1 MKEYKFEK
9 NINYEY
15 KVDEVNDVVIS
26 NDFKYEN
33 NDDGINIKGDI
44 IFNYSILKNEERIKE
59 EHKLP
64 VDLFVSLNEIDS
76 LKDIT
81 LEIDNFDYICKDNC
95 INFNVLTKLKG
106 NKEDFIFFELT
117 PNKKIND
124 LAVSLL
130 MRDQKNEN
138 NRNILSKEQIEN
150 IKELIQT
157 NSVDLISTS
166 FEDIKDVDDII
177 EITSFN
183 NEEVL
188 TSRENNDENKVENK
202 EEIENVIDK
211 NEVKK
216 VEINEDKNIL
226 KETYTC
232 KYFYY
237 VIKENETKNDILNRF
252 GVSEEEFN
260 KYNKFVEIKKGN
272 LIRIIRWKKR
282 Y

>member
-9 NINYEY
+9 NINYECN
-15 KVDEVNDVVIS
+15 VDEVNDVVIS
-26 NDFKYEN
+26 NDFNYEN

-95 INFNVLTKLKG
+95 IIFNVLTKLKG

-130 MRDQKNEN
+130 MRDKKNED

-183 NEEVL
+183 NEELL
-188 TSRENNDENKVENK
+188 TSRENNDETKVEIK

-216 VEINEDKNIL
+216 VEINEDKSIL

-252 GVSEEEFN
+252 GVSEEEFD

-272 LIRIIRWKKR
+272 LIRIIR
-282 Y
+282 

>member
-9 NINYEY
+9 NINYECN
-15 KVDEVNDVVIS
+15 VDEVNDVVIS

-130 MRDQKNEN
+130 MRDKKNED
-138 NRNILSKEQIEN
+138 NRNILSKEQIDS

-188 TSRENNDENKVENK
+188 TSRENNDETKVEIK
-202 EEIENVIDK
+202 EEKENVIDK

-216 VEINEDKNIL
+216 VEINEDKSIL

-252 GVSEEEFN
+252 GVSEEEFD

-272 LIRIIRWKKR
+272 LIRIIR
-282 Y
+282 

>member
-9 NINYEY
+9 NINYECN
-15 KVDEVNDVVIS
+15 VDEVNDVVIS
-26 NDFKYEN
+26 NDFNYEN

-130 MRDQKNEN
+130 MRDKKNEN

-157 NSVDLISTS
+157 NYVDLISTS

-183 NEEVL
+183 NEELL
-188 TSRENNDENKVENK
+188 TSRENNDETKVEIK
-202 EEIENVIDK
+202 EEIENVINK

-216 VEINEDKNIL
+216 VEINEDKSIL

-232 KYFYY
+232 RYFYY

-252 GVSEEEFN
+252 GVSEEEFD

-272 LIRIIRWKKR
+272 LIRIIR
-282 Y
+282 

>member
-9 NINYEY
+9 NINYECN
-15 KVDEVNDVVIS
+15 VDEVNDVVIS
-26 NDFKYEN
+26 NDFNYEN

-106 NKEDFIFFELT
+106 NKEDFVFFELT

-130 MRDQKNEN
+130 MRDKKNED
-138 NRNILSKEQIEN
+138 NRNILSKEQIDS

-166 FEDIKDVDDII
+166 FDDIKDVDDII
-177 EITSFN
+177 EITSFD

-188 TSRENNDENKVENK
+188 TSRENNDETKVDIK

-216 VEINEDKNIL
+216 VEINEDKSIL

-252 GVSEEEFN
+252 GVSEEEFD

-272 LIRIIRWKKR
+272 LIRIIR
-282 Y
+282 

>member
-9 NINYEY
+9 NINYECN
-15 KVDEVNDVVIS
+15 VDEVNDVVIS
-26 NDFKYEN
+26 NDFNYEN

-130 MRDQKNEN
+130 MRDKKNED

-183 NEEVL
+183 NEELL
-188 TSRENNDENKVENK
+188 TSRENNDETKVEIK

-216 VEINEDKNIL
+216 VEINEDKSIL

-252 GVSEEEFN
+252 GVSEEEFD

-272 LIRIIRWKKR
+272 LIRIIR
-282 Y
+282 

>member
-9 NINYEY
+9 NINYECN
-15 KVDEVNDVVIS
+15 VDEVNDVVIS
-26 NDFKYEN
+26 NDFNYEN

-81 LEIDNFDYICKDNC
+81 LEIDNFEYICKDNC

-130 MRDQKNEN
+130 MRDKNNEN

-183 NEEVL
+183 NEELL
-188 TSRENNDENKVENK
+188 TSRENNDETKVEIK

-216 VEINEDKNIL
+216 VEINEDKSIL

-252 GVSEEEFN
+252 GVSEEEFD

-272 LIRIIRWKKR
+272 LIRIIR
-282 Y
+282 

>member
-9 NINYEY
+9 NINYECN
-15 KVDEVNDVVIS
+15 VDEVNDVVIS
-26 NDFKYEN
+26 NDFNYEN

-130 MRDQKNEN
+130 MRDKKNED

-183 NEEVL
+183 NEELL
-188 TSRENNDENKVENK
+188 TSRENNDETKVEIK

-211 NEVKK
+211 NEEKK
-216 VEINEDKNIL
+216 VEINEDKSIL

-252 GVSEEEFN
+252 GVSEEEFD

-272 LIRIIRWKKR
+272 LIRIIR
-282 Y
+282 

>member
-1 MKEYKFEK
+1 M
-9 NINYEY
+9 
-15 KVDEVNDVVIS
+15 
-26 NDFKYEN
+26 
-33 NDDGINIKGDI
+33 
-44 IFNYSILKNEERIKE
+44 
-59 EHKLP
+59 
-64 VDLFVSLNEIDS
+64 
-76 LKDIT
+76 KDIT

-130 MRDQKNEN
+130 MRDKKNED
-138 NRNILSKEQIEN
+138 NRNILSKEQIDS

-188 TSRENNDENKVENK
+188 TSRENNDETKVEIK
-202 EEIENVIDK
+202 EEKENVIDK

-216 VEINEDKNIL
+216 VEINEDKSIL

-252 GVSEEEFN
+252 GVSEEEFD

-272 LIRIIRWKKR
+272 LIRIIR
-282 Y
+282 

>member
-9 NINYEY
+9 NINYECN
-15 KVDEVNDVVIS
+15 VDEVNDVVIS

-106 NKEDFIFFELT
+106 NKEDFVFFELT

-130 MRDQKNEN
+130 MRDKNNEN

-183 NEEVL
+183 NEELL
-188 TSRENNDENKVENK
+188 TSRENNNETKVEIK

-252 GVSEEEFN
+252 GVSEEEFD

-272 LIRIIRWKKR
+272 LIRIIR
-282 Y
+282 

>member
-9 NINYEY
+9 NINYECN
-15 KVDEVNDVVIS
+15 VDEVNDVVIS

-81 LEIDNFDYICKDNC
+81 LEIDNFDYMCKDNC

-130 MRDQKNEN
+130 MRDKKNED

-150 IKELIQT
+150 IKELIKT

-183 NEEVL
+183 NEELL
-188 TSRENNDENKVENK
+188 TSRENNDETKVEIK
-202 EEIENVIDK
+202 EEIDNVIDK

-216 VEINEDKNIL
+216 VEINEDKSIL

-252 GVSEEEFN
+252 GVSEEEFD

-272 LIRIIRWKKR
+272 LIRIIR
-282 Y
+282 

>member
-9 NINYEY
+9 NINYECN
-15 KVDEVNDVVIS
+15 VDEVNDVVIS

-44 IFNYSILKNEERIKE
+44 IFNYSILKNDERIKE

-106 NKEDFIFFELT
+106 NKEDFVFFELT

-130 MRDQKNEN
+130 MRDKNNEN
-138 NRNILSKEQIEN
+138 NRNILSKEQIEK

-183 NEEVL
+183 NEELL
-188 TSRENNDENKVENK
+188 TSRENNDETKVEIK

-211 NEVKK
+211 NEEKK
-216 VEINEDKNIL
+216 VEINEDKSIL

-252 GVSEEEFN
+252 GVSEEEFD

-272 LIRIIRWKKR
+272 LIRIIR
-282 Y
+282 

>member
-9 NINYEY
+9 NINYECN
-15 KVDEVNDVVIS
+15 VDEVNDVVIS
-26 NDFKYEN
+26 NDFNYEN

-130 MRDQKNEN
+130 MRDKNNEN

-183 NEEVL
+183 NEELL
-188 TSRENNDENKVENK
+188 TSRENNDETKVEIK

-216 VEINEDKNIL
+216 VEINEDKSIL

-252 GVSEEEFN
+252 GVSEEEFD

-272 LIRIIRWKKR
+272 LIRIIR
-282 Y
+282 

>member
-9 NINYEY
+9 NINYECN
-15 KVDEVNDVVIS
+15 VDEVNDVVIS
-26 NDFKYEN
+26 NDFNYEN

-106 NKEDFIFFELT
+106 NKEDFVFFELT

-130 MRDQKNEN
+130 MRDKNNEN
-138 NRNILSKEQIEN
+138 NRNILSKEQIEK

-183 NEEVL
+183 NEELL
-188 TSRENNDENKVENK
+188 TSRENNDETKVEIK

-211 NEVKK
+211 NEEKK
-216 VEINEDKNIL
+216 VEINEDKSIL

-252 GVSEEEFN
+252 GVSEEEFD

-272 LIRIIRWKKR
+272 LIRIIR
-282 Y
+282 

>member
-9 NINYEY
+9 NINYECN
-15 KVDEVNDVVIS
+15 VDEVNDVVIS

-130 MRDQKNEN
+130 MRDKKNED
-138 NRNILSKEQIEN
+138 NRNILSKEQIDS

-188 TSRENNDENKVENK
+188 TSRENNDETKVEIK

-216 VEINEDKNIL
+216 VEINEDKSIL

-252 GVSEEEFN
+252 GVSEEEFD

-272 LIRIIRWKKR
+272 LIRIIR
-282 Y
+282 